1 MHYIANQKFHEYS
14 YRILS
19 GSSMYAYL
27 SHYFFIILFAV
38 LIIRPYQIPFIPALI
53 LELLLVNGVI
63 ILTYML
69 FDFLYGLCYPRK
81 TKEEIEEEKKKKEK
95 EEKAKKE
102 EDE

>member
-1 MHYIANQKFHEYS
+1 MHYIANKKFNEYA

-38 LIIRPYQIPFIPALI
+38 LIIRPYQMDFIPALI
-53 LELLLVNGVI
+53 LELVLVNGVI
-63 ILTYML
+63 LLTYML

-81 TKEEIEEEKKKKEK
+81 TKEEIYYNKNVT
-95 EEKAKKE
+95 
-102 EDE
+102 